1 MRKGSRH
8 SGYNERTETGW
19 TRGVDGGAGPWG
31 RTVHPKGDVEKTC
44 WQKWAR
50 NIKERKPREKK
61 AGPSLRQACPPMPL
75 GLRRHTSFFQDLL
88 LTYRKCV

>member
-8 SGYNERTETGW
+8 SGYNERTETRW

-61 AGPSLRQACPPMPL
+61 AGPSLRQACPPNAPRTQKTHVIL
-75 GLRRHTSFFQDLL
+75 SGSFIN
-88 LTYRKCV
+88 V